1 MMFSGRSYY
10 YRIIGILLLF
20 SVTVAGCNRIFPT
33 PIGRILDNP
42 RDYSEKTVMV
52 SGEVTEVFGFFGIKY
67 FVVKDKTGEITVVT
81 GKPLP
86 RKGTSIKIRGTVKEA
101 FVIGD
106 SQVMVIVEKG
116 EK

>member
-1 MMFSGRSYY
+1 MFPGRSHS
-10 YRIIGILLLF
+10 YRIIGIILLF
-20 SVTVAGCNRIFPT
+20 GVIVTGCSRIFPT
-33 PIGRILDNP
+33 PIGRILENP
-42 RDYSEKTVMV
+42 RDYSEKTVVV

-81 GKPLP
+81 RKPLP
-86 RKGTSIKIRGTVKEA
+86 RRGTSIKIRGTVKEA

-106 SQVMVIVEKG
+106 NQVMVIVEEG